1 MEKRYKMKTKRR
13 KRFTTSLVVRRM
25 HLDSGTGLG
34 DFIGRHNVV
43 GGALC
48 DKNIAQRFG
57 QSWGSTEKF
66 GGQIAVDLN
75 RLEWSEME
83 ELVFVVAFLVA
94 RQPRSAL
101 FEVQR
106 LVVVLIAVV
115 VRQQDGVIIL
125 VGLRVRCEVD
135 FEGNP

>member
-1 MEKRYKMKTKRR
+1 MRQEH
-13 KRFTTSLVVRRM
+13 SAA
-25 HLDSGTGLG
+25 D
-34 DFIGRHNVV
+34 
-43 GGALC
+43 
-48 DKNIAQRFG
+48 FG

-106 LVVVLIAVV
+106 LVVVLIAVSLISSLHSCV
-115 VRQQDGVIIL
+115 
-125 VGLRVRCEVD
+125 
-135 FEGNP
+135 

>member
-1 MEKRYKMKTKRR
+1 MRQEH
-13 KRFTTSLVVRRM
+13 SAA
-25 HLDSGTGLG
+25 D
-34 DFIGRHNVV
+34 
-43 GGALC
+43 
-48 DKNIAQRFG
+48 FG
-57 QSWGSTEKF
+57 QSWGSTEKI